1 MNLYFLLEGEKTE
14 VQLYPAWIKFLKP
27 QLQQVDFISQIDVN
41 NFYIFSAGGIP
52 SIYNHT
58 VNAIKDINA
67 NPVFDKLVVCLD
79 SEQMSVQDR
88 IDELNSFIEDS
99 GVKLNNKCDIKYIVH
114 NICIESWFLGNRK
127 IVKRQPQSLA
137 LRQFLTFYNVIT
149 DDPELMQM
157 LEGYRNNADF
167 HYHYLREILKEHGL
181 SYSKSRPKE
190 VLEESFLKELLNRIE
205 QTNHPSSFKNFIDFM
220 NEL

>member
-88 IDELNSFIEDS
+88 IDELNRFIEDS

-127 IVKRQPQSLA
+127 IVKRQPQSLK
-137 LRQFLTFYNVIT
+137 LRQFLTFYNVMT

-167 HYHYLREILKEHGL
+167 HY
-181 SYSKSRPKE
+181 
-190 VLEESFLKELLNRIE
+190 
-205 QTNHPSSFKNFIDFM
+205 
-220 NEL
+220 